1 MNGADCLA
9 EMLVDL
15 VAVPV
20 AKLSGGLRCTWVD
33 AVTEVIAALPAAN
46 QEPWIQ
52 VLVSRIHAQF
62 PGCSTD
68 RAYSVQIIRQAVVH
82 GRMRWQV
89 YRAHYFQDP
98 EPIGAK
104 A

>member
-1 MNGADCLA
+1 MTGADCLA

-20 AKLSGGLRCTWVD
+20 AKLSGGLRAAWVD
-33 AVTEVIAALPAAN
+33 SITELIAALPEPN
-46 QEPWIQ
+46 REPWIQ

-62 PGCSTD
+62 PGCSSNRD
-68 RAYSVQIIRQAVVH
+68 YSVTVLRHAVVH
-82 GRMRWQV
+82 AKLRWQT
-89 YRAHYFQDP
+89 YRALHFEAP
-98 EPIGAK
+98 ERIGAK